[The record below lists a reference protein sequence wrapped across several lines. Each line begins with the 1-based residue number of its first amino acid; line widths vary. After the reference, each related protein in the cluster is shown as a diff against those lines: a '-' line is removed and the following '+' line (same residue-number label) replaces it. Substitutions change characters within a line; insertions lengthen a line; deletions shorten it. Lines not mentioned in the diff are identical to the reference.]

1 MSKERQAHKREE
13 IRNLILNT
21 AREIIS
27 RDGVQALSIRKI
39 TKEID
44 YSPAIVY
51 HYFKDKNE
59 IIELLVADGYRRIL
73 DLISKVNKNEDEPEK
88 EIQEVFLNYIEGAL
102 NFSEEYKAFILND
115 DPKVLKKTAVLKE
128 GISKTSPTIKLLT
141 DAIQRGIDKGRF
153 IPGNAELT
161 AQIIWTSAFGL
172 IIKIIFEKNI
182 SEQQKNHLIEQYL
195 KTMFN
200 GILIREEKK

>member
-27 RDGVQALSIRKI
+27 KGGVQALSIRKI

-59 IIELLVADGYRRIL
+59 IIELLVADGYKRIL
-73 DLISKVNKNEDEPEK
+73 DLISKVNINEDEPEK
-88 EIQEVFLNYIEGAL
+88 EIQEVFINYIEGAL

-182 SEQQKNHLIEQYL
+182 SEQQKNRLIEQYL
-195 KTMFN
+195 KTMLN

>member
-13 IRNLILNT
+13 IRNLILTT

-39 TKEID
+39 TKTID

-59 IIELLVADGYRRIL
+59 IIELLVSDGYKRIL

-88 EIQEVFLNYIEGAL
+88 EIEEVFLNYIEGAL
-102 NFSEEYKAFILND
+102 SFSEEYKAFILNGD
-115 DPKVLKKTAVLKE
+115 SEVLKKTTVLKE
-128 GISKTSPTIKLLT
+128 GISKISPTIKLLT
-141 DAIQRGIDKGRF
+141 DAIQRGIGKGRF
-153 IPGNAELT
+153 MPGNAELT
-161 AQIIWTSAFGL
+161 AQIMWTSAFGL

-182 SEQQKNHLIEQYL
+182 SEQQKNRLIEQYL
-195 KTMFN
+195 KIMFN
-200 GILIREEKK
+200 GILIRKEEK